1 MNQLVFI
8 DLRRIH
14 DFIGNNIGV
23 EHSQTSKLER
33 YTKLADNFQ
42 PSTIFA
48 KHPIIDFW
56 QGSEYAFV
64 IANKIM
70 PRVFVNRVNL
80 IIYCF
85 SYFILEI

>member
-42 PSTIFA
+42 PPTIFA
-48 KHPIIDFW
+48 KHPIIDF
-56 QGSEYAFV
+56 
-64 IANKIM
+64 
-70 PRVFVNRVNL
+70 
-80 IIYCF
+80 
-85 SYFILEI
+85 